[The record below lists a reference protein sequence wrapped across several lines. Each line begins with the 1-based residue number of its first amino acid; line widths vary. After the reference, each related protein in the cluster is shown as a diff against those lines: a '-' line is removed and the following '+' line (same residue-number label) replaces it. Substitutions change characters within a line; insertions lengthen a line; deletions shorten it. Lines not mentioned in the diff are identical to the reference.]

1 MNLGY
6 ETEFIE
12 FKTSLG
18 QLSRGLES
26 IVAMLNKHGKGTI
39 YFGVA
44 DNGDVVGLTIGN
56 KTIKD
61 VSDAINSRIKPHII
75 PNIKPEVFEG
85 KIVLTVEFEGRDK
98 PYSADGDYFIRSG
111 NENKKMEPDILRDMV
126 FTNTTDSI
134 TMIKSRNQDLTF
146 NQIKQLYRERGL
158 TIDESTFAQNM
169 SFLCRDGEYNELADL
184 LSDNNDCSI
193 KVVRFLG
200 KDKTQMYS
208 RDEFGYQCLLVAMKK
223 ALEFVLPYNETKVD
237 LSHPVREEIK
247 LFDEDCLR
255 EAWYNACLHTRW
267 DKMIPPAIYI
277 FSDRIEIISTGGLPV
292 DFPVEDF
299 YKGISHPINRKLQQ
313 IMGQL
318 GFVEQKG
325 HGVPQIVAHYGKE
338 SFEINEHYINV
349 VLKFPFNSTKLA
361 NSYSALNGNLK
372 GLYIAISNNP
382 NASADEYANNI
393 GVSIST
399 VNNYIK
405 ELKALGKIERVGSN
419 KSGYWKV
426 N

>member
-1 MNLGY
+1 MNNTLNNSDLCNLCPRLCNISRKNGILGY
-6 ETEFIE
+6 CKLPYETYV
-12 FKTSLG
+12 TRASLHLWEEPIISG
-18 QLSRGLES
+18 VNGS
-26 IVAMLNKHGKGTI
+26 GTI
-39 YFGVA
+39 FFTGCNLKCVFCQNEALNYGL
-44 DNGDVVGLTIGN
+44 NGTKL
-56 KTIKD
+56 
-61 VSDAINSRIKPHII
+61 
-75 PNIKPEVFEG
+75 
-85 KIVLTVEFEGRDK
+85 
-98 PYSADGDYFIRSG
+98 
-111 NENKKMEPDILRDMV
+111 
-126 FTNTTDSI
+126 SI
-134 TMIKSRNQDLTF
+134 
-146 NQIKQLYRERGL
+146 
-158 TIDESTFAQNM
+158 
-169 SFLCRDGEYNELADL
+169 NELADL

-318 GFVEQKG
+318 DFVEQTG
-325 HGVPQIVAHYGKE
+325 HGVPQIVTHYGKE
-338 SFEINEHYINV
+338 AFEINEHYINV
-349 VLKFPFNSTKLA
+349 VLKFPFNSTKLS
-361 NSYSALNGNLK
+361 NSYSVLSGKLK
-372 GLYIAISNNP
+372 DLYIAMSNNS
-382 NASADEYANNI
+382 NASAEDYAKI
-393 GVSIST
+393 IDVSVST

-405 ELKALGKIERVGSN
+405 ELKDLGKIERVGSN